1 MGRFAPR
8 GALADEL
15 AFRRGLEDERAS
27 VGPRGVSRGP
37 GPASSPASSPTGSGA
52 MCASKA
58 AAVRHRQC
66 VTGSASKAVLV
77 VGRQAEPPHYPPRQ
91 IVLFVGFLEW
101 WSEFAPEVHCT
112 KNEG

>member
-1 MGRFAPR
+1 
-8 GALADEL
+8 
-15 AFRRGLEDERAS
+15 
-27 VGPRGVSRGP
+27 
-37 GPASSPASSPTGSGA
+37 

-101 WSEFAPEVHCT
+101 WSEFAPETHYT
-112 KNEG
+112 KNEGKPGCFPPFDLTLTLTLTLTQP